1 MENRVK
7 ARLGRGQPVFGV
19 YVTQPSV
26 AIVQLLANGGL
37 DWLMFD
43 MEHGLIDTPSL
54 QAMIAA
60 AANAACVPL
69 VRTPLDER
77 GLVEHAL
84 DAGALGLV
92 FPTVSTRAQAEAA
105 VRAMHYPPR
114 GERGWGPF
122 YAAAQWRLSPVEY
135 YEAAGRELLKVVLI
149 EQHRALDELD
159 DILAVP
165 GIDVAAIAPGD
176 LAAGLGHP
184 GDRHHPEV
192 LEVVAEI
199 ERRVLAS
206 GVALGGVALAPGEA
220 NAKVAA
226 GYRFLFMGAD
236 ASLLQ
241 RALADA
247 LDGVTRELP

>member
-26 AIVQLLANGGL
+26 AVVQLLATGGL
-37 DWLMFD
+37 DWLMID

-54 QAMIAA
+54 QAMVA
-60 AANAACVPL
+60 AANVSCVPL
-69 VRTPLDER
+69 VRTPLAER

-92 FPTVSTRAQAEAA
+92 FPTVSTRAQAEAT

-122 YAAAQWRLSPVEY
+122 YAAAQWRLSPAEY
-135 YEAAGRELLKVVLI
+135 YQEAGRELLNVVLI
-149 EQHRALDELD
+149 EQHGALDELD

-192 LEVVAEI
+192 LAVIAEI
-199 ERRVLAS
+199 ERKILAS

-220 NAKVAA
+220 DAKVAA
-226 GYRFLFMGAD
+226 GYRFLFLGAD